1 MPLQTA
7 LADTRDFLDG
17 KKTYIVGILM
27 ILLGY
32 FTEDTTLMLE
42 GFGFITLRAGVQKST
57 S

>member
-7 LADTRDFLDG
+7 LADTREFLDG

-32 FTEDTTLMLE
+32 FTENAELMLE
-42 GFGFITLRAGVQKST
+42 GFAAITLRAGIEKNR
-57 S
+57 